1 MAKSARPAPSLIPAI
16 LALIVLLVL
25 GYVLFA
31 DLQPSRTEH
40 TVNPPIEIEEPELE
54 VVTDESFAPAID
66 QQKVMEQEAETF
78 INNLAPAPS
87 SESDQQADTVTLT
100 DQQGAFVRHDGVIAI
115 PKLEHR
121 DTTIGDLL
129 KDKTLSADTPLVL
142 NFVETEKEL
151 TTLGALDR
159 QIEDK
164 HQIITIEQADG
175 SQRQAPLADWLN
187 DKNQDKDA
195 PVTVI
200 TQHKRTEQMTAGE
213 LAKADIAPSQQV
225 IATINRGVEELS
237 VKDIIQSGEL
247 PDNALFYLHRVT
259 EQDKQGLWGII
270 QSGLIQRFRQGLS
283 LEGIATNKDLLQV
296 TIPADADEP
305 LPTGLSSFLG
315 KVLNHKVESS
325 YIYNYSTHTMGH
337 DPNLIHPGQQ
347 LILIHF
353 SPEELKRIYL
363 FFAEQRNEQAQSF
376 AIH

>member
-1 MAKSARPAPSLIPAI
+1 MAKSARPSPSLIPAI
-16 LALIVLLVL
+16 LALIILVVL

-40 TVNPPIEIEEPELE
+40 TVTPPIELEEPELE
-54 VVTDESFAPAID
+54 VITEGTLPEID
-66 QQKVMEQEAETF
+66 QEQIAQEEAETF
-78 INNLAPAPS
+78 VENLAPSPA
-87 SESDQQADTVTLT
+87 ENETVTIT
-100 DQQGAFVRHDGVIAI
+100 EQQGEFVRHDGIIAI

-121 DTTIGDLL
+121 DTTVGDLL
-129 KDKTLSADTPLVL
+129 QDKTITADTPLTL
-142 NFVETEKEL
+142 NYIETEESE
-151 TTLGALDR
+151 TTLRELDR
-159 QIEDK
+159 NIEDK
-164 HQIITIEQADG
+164 TQRIILKQADG
-175 SQRQAPLADWLN
+175 SRREAPLGDLLT
-187 DKNQDKDA
+187 DKSLDQDA

-200 TQHKRTEQMTAGE
+200 TEKKQTRQITAGE
-213 LAKADIAPSQQV
+213 LAGSQLDPSQEV

-237 VKDIIQSGEL
+237 VKDIVQSGEL

-259 EQDKQGLWGII
+259 EEDRQGLWGII
-270 QSGLIQRFRQGLS
+270 QSGLIERFRQGLS
-283 LEGIATNKDLLQV
+283 LEGIAPNKDIVRV

-315 KVLNHKVESS
+315 KILNQKVESS
-325 YIYNYSTHTMGH
+325 YIYNFSTHTMGH

-376 AIH
+376 AIQP